1 MNQETTTL
9 QTAPFIAVA
18 RHRLAVDG
26 EGVTTLVAFHGCP
39 LRCKYC
45 LNEACLRPDGVWRT
59 LSTQQLLEMV
69 RVDSL
74 YFLATRGGVT
84 FGGGEPCLRSAFIE
98 EFCSMMDPR
107 WRITLET
114 SLNVDRAHIDRLLP
128 HVDEWIVDVKDTD
141 PAIYE
146 AYTGRSRT
154 LADDNL
160 RYLLSM
166 PGMQARSSGIPPA
179 SWRRFWASATL
190 SPLAA
195 VMAGTRISQV
205 SSPLEAVM
213 LQGNASV
220 GK

>member
-26 EGVTTLVAFHGCP
+26 EGVTTLAAFHGCP

-59 LSTQQLLEMV
+59 LSTQQLLEQV
-69 RVDSL
+69 RVDRL

-114 SLNVDRAHIDRLLP
+114 SLNVDRSHIDRLLP

-146 AYTGRSRT
+146 AYTGRSRDR
-154 LADDNL
+154 AADNL

-166 PGMQARSSGIPPA
+166 PGMPEKMMLRLPLIPDFNTPEQVAQSRTRLQALGA
-179 SWRRFWASATL
+179 LRFDEFTYI
-190 SPLAA
+190 
-195 VMAGTRISQV
+195 VR
-205 SSPLEAVM
+205 
-213 LQGNASV
+213 
-220 GK
+220 